1 MPNPKGKLWT
11 IYEEEHMKSL
21 ATKYNWSRIST
32 MLGRTHAS
40 VVRKAR
46 EIGCYR
52 EGPRWM
58 SSERG
63 IKLAILRGSGVSF
76 SDISA
81 LMGTSLPSCQKA
93 FVRNRDQVIELWRSV
108 LISECSSKLRDLG
121 LSENTISK
129 FEERMQDAFVPR
141 MDLISAVKTI
151 PELAEALKSLHE
163 DVDSNT

>member
-1 MPNPKGKLWT
+1 MPNPKSKLWT
-11 IYEEEHMKSL
+11 IYEEEHMRSL
-21 ATKYNWSRIST
+21 TAKYNWSRIST

-40 VVRKAR
+40 VVRKAQ

-76 SDISA
+76 ADISK
-81 LMGTSLPSCQKA
+81 LMGTSIPSCQKA
-93 FVRNRDQVIELWRSV
+93 FVRNRDQVIDLWRAA
-108 LISECSSKLRDLG
+108 LIAECSGRLRDMG
-121 LSENTISK
+121 LSEKTILK
-129 FEERMQDAFVPR
+129 FEESMQDAFVPR

-151 PELAEALKSLHE
+151 PELAEALKSLSE
-163 DVDSNT
+163 DVDANT